1 MCPSA
6 RKVGKTADA
15 TAMASVNL
23 ITLARPTPD
32 EAPLQAQLNEALVR
46 ELVLTAKGG
55 AAGLLGATVLYAI
68 LVGPWD
74 SPLLIG
80 LFALLFGVTLFRLG
94 FVLWLMRGAMQ
105 RMSSM
110 RVFAW
115 LAVIYGASG
124 VALSAILIAS
134 APHVGVVKVLMLLVV
149 MIGIN
154 STAMVTLAGS
164 PLLYML
170 YLSTP
175 LVAWNIIA
183 YTDPLPGLNHALQAA
198 LPVYAIA
205 QLVTMRS
212 VHRSLR
218 NNVVL
223 RLRLAA
229 SLGELRDAQSQ
240 LVEASR
246 QAGRSDVATAVLHNV
261 GNVLNSV
268 NVSATLAS
276 DIITQLQ
283 TGGLAKAAALITDHG
298 DDLERFLR
306 DDPRGR
312 KLPEYLSQLHRV
324 LERDQIAASSEL
336 RTLMRNIDHIKVI
349 VASQQSH
356 VKPGGLVETFAI
368 SELLDDAVAFSAA
381 SDDDDA
387 IEIVRDDASLPA
399 VTLDRHKALQI
410 LMNLLTNAR
419 DAVRDMPPGQRRIT
433 VRSRRG
439 GPGNFEIAIEDS
451 GCGIAAQNLERIF
464 QLGFTTK
471 PSGNGLGLHY
481 SACAALELQGR
492 LTARSDGPAR
502 GAAFLLVLPIDAQA
516 QRSDRLSA

>member
-1 MCPSA
+1 
-6 RKVGKTADA
+6 
-15 TAMASVNL
+15 MASINP
-23 ITLARPTPD
+23 ITLARPTAD
-32 EAPLQAQLNEALVR
+32 EEPLQAQLNEALVR
-46 ELVLTAKGG
+46 ELALTAKGG
-55 AAGLLGATVLYAI
+55 AAGLLGATVLYAL
-68 LVGPWD
+68 LVGPWT
-74 SPLLIG
+74 SSLLST
-80 LFALLFGVTLFRLG
+80 LFALLVAVTVFRLG
-94 FVLWLMRGAMQ
+94 FSIWLTRGATL
-105 RMSSM
+105 RLPTM

-115 LAVIYGASG
+115 LAVVYGVSG
-124 VALSAILIAS
+124 LSLSAILLAS
-134 APHVGVVKVLMLLVV
+134 AAHLEIVKVLMLLVV

-154 STAMVTLAGS
+154 STAMVTLAAS

-183 YTDPLPGLNHALQAA
+183 FTDPLPGLDHVLQAA
-198 LPVYAIA
+198 LPIYAIA
-205 QLVTMRS
+205 QLLTMRS

-229 SLGELRDAQSQ
+229 SFGELRDTQSQ

-276 DIITQLQ
+276 DTIAGVQ
-283 TGGLAKAAALITDHG
+283 TAGLTKAAALLAEHR
-298 DDLERFLR
+298 DDLGGFLR

-312 KLPEYLSQLHRV
+312 KLPDYLAQLQLV
-324 LERDQIAASSEL
+324 LERDKAAAAAEL
-336 RTLMRNIDHIKVI
+336 RTLTRNIDHIKVI

-356 VKPGGLVETFAI
+356 VKPGGLVETFEI
-368 SELLDDAVAFSAA
+368 RELLDDALAFSAA
-381 SDDDDA
+381 SAAGDA
-387 IEIVRDDASLPA
+387 IEIVRDESALPP

-419 DAVRDMPPGQRRIT
+419 DAVLAMPPGQRRIA
-433 VRSRRG
+433 VRARRG
-439 GPGNFEIAIEDS
+439 GPRDLEIAVEDT
-451 GCGIAAQNLERIF
+451 GCGIAAENLDRIF

-471 PSGNGLGLHY
+471 PTGNGLGLHY
-481 SACAALELQGR
+481 SACTALELQGS
-492 LTARSDGPAR
+492 LTARSGGVGC
-502 GAAFLLVLPIDAQA
+502 GAAFMLVLPIDATT
-516 QRSDRLSA
+516 QRGDRASD

>member
-1 MCPSA
+1 
-6 RKVGKTADA
+6 
-15 TAMASVNL
+15 MASINP

-32 EAPLQAQLNEALVR
+32 EEPLQAPLNEALVR
-46 ELVLTAKGG
+46 ELALTAKGG
-55 AAGLLGATVLYAI
+55 AAGLLGATVLYAL
-68 LVGPWD
+68 LVGPWT
-74 SPLLIG
+74 SSLLS
-80 LFALLFGVTLFRLG
+80 TLFVLLVAVTVFRLV
-94 FVLWLMRGAMQ
+94 FSIWLTRSATL
-105 RMSSM
+105 RLPAM

-115 LAVIYGASG
+115 LAFIYGVSG
-124 VALSAILIAS
+124 LCLSAILLAS
-134 APHVGVVKVLMLLVV
+134 AAHLEIVKVLMLLVV

-154 STAMVTLAGS
+154 STAMVTLAAS

-183 YTDPLPGLNHALQAA
+183 FTDPLPGLDHVLQAA
-198 LPVYAIA
+198 LPIYAIA
-205 QLVTMRS
+205 QLLTMRS

-229 SLGELRDAQSQ
+229 SLGELRDTQSR

-276 DIITQLQ
+276 DIISHVQ
-283 TGGLAKAAALITDHG
+283 TAGLAKTAALLAEHR
-298 DDLERFLR
+298 DDVGGFVH

-312 KLPEYLSQLHRV
+312 KLPDYLAQLQAV
-324 LERDQIAASSEL
+324 LERDKTAAATEL

-356 VKPGGLVETFAI
+356 VKPGGLVETFEVR
-368 SELLDDAVAFSAA
+368 ELLDDALAFSTA
-381 SDDDDA
+381 SGGDA
-387 IEIVRDDASLPA
+387 IEVVRDEGPLPPI
-399 VTLDRHKALQI
+399 TLDRHKALQI

-419 DAVRDMPPGQRRIT
+419 DAVMAMPPGQRRIA
-433 VRSRRG
+433 VRARRG
-439 GPGNFEIAIEDS
+439 GAGDLEIAVEDT
-451 GCGIAAQNLERIF
+451 GCGIAAENLDRIF

-471 PSGNGLGLHY
+471 PTGSGLGLHY
-481 SACAALELQGR
+481 SACTALEMQGR
-492 LTARSDGPAR
+492 LTARSEGVGL
-502 GAAFLLVLPIDAQA
+502 GAAFMLVLPIDATT
-516 QRSDRLSA
+516 QRGASD